1 MRRDRERMAKSISD
15 EELQLKVR
23 ARRRILGAVALA
35 VALVV
40 LLPMLLDSQPKR
52 ELQEIAINIPAQ
64 DKAPPF
70 NPSLKPADQGA
81 ADVRPRSTGEPA
93 NGVARPAPAELTP
106 LEKAPSEKPSPEKPK
121 AVELPRSIE
130 QPRSSDSNKPADT
143 AKANDAKPQDSKTS
157 KFAVQLG
164 VFSNPDN
171 AGQVEGKLRDNKIR
185 HYTETLKSPPG
196 AIRVRAGPYPSRA
209 EAESA
214 LAQIKLAGISG
225 GVVVSE

>member
-52 ELQEIAINIPAQ
+52 EVQEIAINIPAQ

-106 LEKAPSEKPSPEKPK
+106 LEKAPSEKPK
-121 AVELPRSIE
+121 AVELPPSIE
-130 QPRSSDSNKPADT
+130 QPRSSDSKKPADT
-143 AKANDAKPQDSKTS
+143 AKANDAKAQDSKAS

-164 VFSNPDN
+164 VFSNPNN
-171 AGQVEGKLRDNKIR
+171 AGQVEGKLRENKIR

-214 LAQIKLAGISG
+214 LAQLKLAGISG